1 MRFSCIAARHVL
13 AFAAALLI
21 SQPVIAGP
29 SSPHLLTELQPD
41 NVTTVQLYLRG
52 DEHHFYYQDGGGYA
66 IVRDDDGWLVYWNG
80 TDGTDAL
87 QDLVPPKV
95 AQKKSD
101 HRRIKVGCDD
111 PAEFEI
117 DPGQIPLPS
126 TVSHAQET
134 YEYRHDD
141 MLKRQRLI
149 RRKRRRR
156 QRRRLATDNRYEEEE
171 VRTTGRFTNLVILL
185 RFAGSEQT
193 KATLPTRQQISTLMN
208 SPTPDANICPTG
220 SVYSAYREYSYGQ
233 AEVVSSITPWI
244 RIGRTERASA
254 NRSTFR
260 RALWQ
265 ALTVLHRRHL
275 IDGRNFD
282 AVTILHS
289 GFGAEHGGKDCRTG
303 ALPEE
308 RIWAHSGMIRWNR
321 KSIRYGVSSA
331 LWGFCGQD
339 IARVGMIAHEIGH
352 SLFRLPDLY
361 DRGRGLGVGSFDL
374 MAYAWGRSNDQY
386 YPPHPSAWTKIKLGW
401 VQPTM
406 IKTSGRYTLHPYE
419 TNPEVFRIDAGFPS
433 DEYLLVEFRNDVGF
447 DKPFGCSGA
456 VIYHID
462 DTAPRQ
468 SRPGFPRIMGPVS
481 AQWPMNGDH
490 YAIAVLQKDRSFHL
504 EKGENTGEC
513 EDMWGVISGSD
524 DALGAGNNVFS
535 SYPNTDAY
543 QNGQIRKTRLRLFE
557 FNKSGMTLEFTVS
570 SPYLGQ
576 SDRPTTG
583 NEDDLL
589 ASTPGRQRVNANTK
603 RNANCKDNSSYAYE
617 GPSGDSHPCS
627 DAKASP
633 NLCRRKD
640 NKKGEYVWNYC
651 KSTCRD
657 VFLNGRNPTDICPN

>member
-1 MRFSCIAARHVL
+1 MRLYRTSIPARHVL
-13 AFAAALLI
+13 AACVVVLLLLI
-21 SQPVIAGP
+21 SRPVIAGP
-29 SSPHLLTELQPD
+29 SSSHLLTELQPD

-52 DEHHFYYQDGGGYA
+52 DENHFYYQDVDGYA
-66 IVRDDDGWLVYWNG
+66 IVRDDDGWLVYWND
-80 TDGTDAL
+80 TGTDATKEA
-87 QDLVPPKV
+87 QYQAVPPKV
-95 AQKKSD
+95 AQKNSGR
-101 HRRIKVGCDD
+101 RRIRAGCDD
-111 PAEFEI
+111 PENFGIA
-117 DPGQIPLPS
+117 PGQILRPDS
-126 TVSHAQET
+126 AKYDEDTHN
-134 YEYRHDD
+134 HD
-141 MLKRQRLI
+141 LS
-149 RRKRRRR
+149 KRRRR
-156 QRRRLATDNRYEEEE
+156 IRRRRRRRPRRLNTDYNYKEDE
-171 VRTTGRFTNLVILL
+171 VRTTGRFTNLVVLL
-185 RFAGSEQT
+185 RFAGSKQT

-208 SPTPDANICPTG
+208 SPTPDPDICPTG
-220 SVYSAYREYSYGQ
+220 SVYSPYREYSYGQ

-244 RIGRTERASA
+244 RIGRTEKASA

-265 ALTVLHRRHL
+265 ALTVLQRRHG
-275 IDGRNFD
+275 IDGRNYD

-289 GFGAEHGGKDCRTG
+289 GFGAEHGGKDCHTG

-308 RIWAHSGMIRWNR
+308 RIWAHSGTIRWNR

-331 LWGFCGQD
+331 LWGFCGQN

-361 DRGRGLGVGSFDL
+361 DRGRGSGVGSFDL

-406 IKTSGRYTLHPYE
+406 ITTSGRYTLQPYE

-481 AQWPMNGDH
+481 AQWPINGDH
-490 YAIAVLQKDRSFHL
+490 YAVAVLQKDRSFHL

-513 EDMWGVISGSD
+513 EDMWGVTSDSD
-524 DALGAGNNVFS
+524 DMLGPGNNVFS

-543 QNGQIRKTRLRLFE
+543 QNGNIRKTRLRLFE
-557 FNKSGMTLEFTVS
+557 FQKTGTKLEFTVTG
-570 SPYLGQ
+570 PYLGR

-583 NEDDLL
+583 I
-589 ASTPGRQRVNANTK
+589 ASTPGRQRVNDSTN
-603 RNANCKDNSSYAYE
+603 RNDNCKDDDRYVYE

-627 DAKASP
+627 DAKESP
-633 NLCRRKD
+633 HLCRRKD
-640 NKKGEYVWNYC
+640 NKKGEYFWNYC